1 MYSIITLHLCIRN
14 ITKENQEQSK
24 TSFATRFYLF
34 YIPEVDYKGLNG
46 SVTSVIYH
54 MTRHI
59 EGLNGSV
66 TSVIYHMTRH
76 IECIRRK
83 TISKHH
89 AYIMSTT

>member
-1 MYSIITLHLCIRN
+1 MYNIMTFHLCIRN

-34 YIPEVDYKGLNG
+34 YIRGVDYKGLNG

-54 MTRHI
+54 MTQ
-59 EGLNGSV
+59 
-66 TSVIYHMTRH
+66 H
-76 IECIRRK
+76 IECICRQ

-89 AYIMSTT
+89 AYIMLTS